1 MEKEEEIEK
10 DCRTLIRQLKRK
22 GMKDSVKWKWLT
34 IIKKCMKRKISLKKV
49 INCLK
54 QKKDMI
60 QNDLYQNNRKFE
72 LAYPPIHTAV
82 ICGDKDL
89 FQIIAEL
96 YPRFHTL
103 KIPDHEEHR
112 TPDNYLLFLATE
124 SEGKNEIVKYIM
136 SKISVPFECLRNL
149 DDETPLHIAAR
160 NGNVELVKYFVESL
174 KNANFQDRWGN
185 TPIHSLLTH
194 YPKSQNYQFVNLK
207 AILECLILKTDL
219 SLKSVHTSPKRR
231 QKTHEYS
238 ALDLAIKMKL
248 KDATEVI
255 EVLAPKTIPMPKKTI
270 QRCRKHFPKMEEGL
284 QNIRLKQKQI
294 CEIEKKE
301 GIQTDV
307 MNLRGRV
314 RERCV
319 SLNLSFS
326 ELASNTSISDLS
338 DPNESIKSEPPTIK
352 YEPEGEEP
360 PVKLSVHHDAT
371 NGVLFSKRSENNN
384 LNTILGL

>member
-1 MEKEEEIEK
+1 MMETEK
-10 DCRTLIRQLKRK
+10 VLLDRLQLK
-22 GMKDSVKWKWLT
+22 GMKQALRNKWEENLIHCKSRNIKAKDIAKCLEVKWNNFVKLE
-34 IIKKCMKRKISLKKV
+34 
-49 INCLK
+49 NE
-54 QKKDMI
+54 KD
-60 QNDLYQNNRKFE
+60 KEFE
-72 LAYPPIHTAV
+72 LDYPPIHAAV
-82 ICGDKDL
+82 VCGDVKL
-89 FQIIAEL
+89 FQAMAEIEQH
-96 YPRFHTL
+96 FETVQ
-103 KIPDHEEHR
+103 IPDHENLN
-112 TPDNYLLFLATE
+112 TPKYYLLFLAIE
-124 SEGKNEIVKYIM
+124 LGHNEIAKFIM
-136 SKISVPFECLRNL
+136 EKLKNRRAPEPFEKIRNF
-149 DDETPLHIAAR
+149 DQETPLHIAAR
-160 NGNVELVKYFVESL
+160 CGNVELVRYFVESL
-174 KNANFQDRWGN
+174 KDAGFQDRWGN
-185 TPIHSLLTH
+185 TPIHSLLIH
-194 YPKSQNYQFVNLK
+194 YPKSQNYQSANLK

-219 SLKSVHTSPKRR
+219 SLKSVHTSPKRK

-248 KDATEVI
+248 KDAIEVI

-352 YEPEGEEP
+352 YEPEGEDP